1 MEQTPQRRRPPR
13 QKLKMPFFGD
23 LMGGSG
29 NSSTGQEKNPLNGK
43 ITPLI
48 FLVVL
53 GVYGID
59 YLTSSS
65 KNKTVTGAGDIKQM
79 AWNGKITK
87 KWANVIDSARIHYL
101 LEITEVVNDSTK
113 EKKIVDL
120 FEEKGDFWDK
130 VSPKNTLIKKEGSL
144 DVTIQRYFKK
154 DTVIKLQYP

>member
-53 GVYGID
+53 VVYGID

-65 KNKTVTGAGDIKQM
+65 KNRTVT
-79 AWNGKITK
+79 
-87 KWANVIDSARIHYL
+87 
-101 LEITEVVNDSTK
+101 
-113 EKKIVDL
+113 
-120 FEEKGDFWDK
+120 
-130 VSPKNTLIKKEGSL
+130 
-144 DVTIQRYFKK
+144 
-154 DTVIKLQYP
+154 

>member
-1 MEQTPQRRRPPR
+1 
-13 QKLKMPFFGD
+13 
-23 LMGGSG
+23 
-29 NSSTGQEKNPLNGK
+29 
-43 ITPLI
+43 LI

-53 GVYGID
+53 VVYGID

-113 EKKIVDL
+113 EKRL
-120 FEEKGDFWDK
+120 
-130 VSPKNTLIKKEGSL
+130 
-144 DVTIQRYFKK
+144 
-154 DTVIKLQYP
+154 